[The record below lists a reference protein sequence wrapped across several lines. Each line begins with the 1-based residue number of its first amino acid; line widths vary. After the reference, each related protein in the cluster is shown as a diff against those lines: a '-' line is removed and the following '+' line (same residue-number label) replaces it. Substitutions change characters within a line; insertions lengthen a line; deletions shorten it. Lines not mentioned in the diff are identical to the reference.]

1 MNQHT
6 SFLKRAVTL
15 GVESVNNVTQAAI
28 RDACRTRQTD
38 QLDDCVIYTSC
49 EPCP

>member
-1 MNQHT
+1 MRN
-6 SFLKRAVTL
+6 
-15 GVESVNNVTQAAI
+15 
-28 RDACRTRQTD
+28 ACRTLQTD

>member
-1 MNQHT
+1 M
-6 SFLKRAVTL
+6 
-15 GVESVNNVTQAAI
+15 

>member
-1 MNQHT
+1 M
-6 SFLKRAVTL
+6 L
-15 GVESVNNVTQAAI
+15 
-28 RDACRTRQTD
+28 QTD

>member
-1 MNQHT
+1 MRN
-6 SFLKRAVTL
+6 
-15 GVESVNNVTQAAI
+15 
-28 RDACRTRQTD
+28 ACRTFQTD

>member
-1 MNQHT
+1 MRN
-6 SFLKRAVTL
+6 
-15 GVESVNNVTQAAI
+15 
-28 RDACRTRQTD
+28 ACRTLQPD